1 MNEKLLQE
9 FKRKLAD
16 LMEEYNV
23 EISIEHIEGCLPS
36 GDESIQFFIPGKYTE
51 NGYLECAISFHGCEL
66 IPKYLRK

>member
-23 EISIEHIEGCLPS
+23 EISIEHVEGCIPR
-36 GDESIQFFIPGKYTE
+36 GDESIQMFIPGKYTG
-51 NGYLECAISFHGCEL
+51 NGYLDSAISFNGCEL
-66 IPKYLRK
+66 IPKDLRK